1 MHYNLFEMINGFPN
15 NFWGHGGEDTDLQ
28 NRAMIYNIEIDR
40 SDFNPRYNWKKNN
53 RKMIDNFS
61 EEARNWSKID
71 NLKEKHK
78 MVEIKNNNLKEI
90 YNYDKSIIKMNGI
103 SNIKYK
109 ILCNTY
115 INFNVQHIK
124 FDF

>member
-1 MHYNLFEMINGFPN
+1 
-15 NFWGHGGEDTDLQ
+15 
-28 NRAMIYNIEIDR
+28 
-40 SDFNPRYNWKKNN
+40 
-53 RKMIDNFS
+53 
-61 EEARNWSKID
+61 
-71 NLKEKHK
+71 